1 LTSIKYSGIFS
12 IPVTPFNEDKSID
25 FKSLRNCI
33 EFFLDKKTDGILL
46 TVNVSEASKLSDLEK
61 NKILEET
68 IKVTENKIPII
79 AGVTGNSAEHV
90 IERSNFAEQLGIT
103 SIMMM
108 PPLGYTSENDF
119 YNFFEKISKKTKSD
133 IWIQNNKLPAGPSIP
148 TKILI
153 KIINEIDK
161 VDFLKEESSNS
172 SQMHTIINENCS
184 KSLKSIMG
192 GAGGRF
198 IIDEYKR
205 GSKGIMPSGH
215 MLEAHR
221 LLWDKLIL
229 SSKEKV
235 NPEAIDIWNKML
247 EALNFEF
254 LYSVSAYKY
263 FFWKRGII
271 RTNISRDPIRS
282 LDDFDMIE
290 ADRILDRLE
299 HNFF

>member
-1 LTSIKYSGIFS
+1 
-12 IPVTPFNEDKSID
+12 
-25 FKSLRNCI
+25 
-33 EFFLDKKTDGILL
+33 
-46 TVNVSEASKLSDLEK
+46 
-61 NKILEET
+61 
-68 IKVTENKIPII
+68 
-79 AGVTGNSAEHV
+79 
-90 IERSNFAEQLGIT
+90 
-103 SIMMM
+103 MMM

>member
-1 LTSIKYSGIFS
+1 MTSIKYSGIFS

-46 TVNVSEASKLSDLEK
+46 PVNVSEASKLSDLEK

>member
-1 LTSIKYSGIFS
+1 
-12 IPVTPFNEDKSID
+12 VTPFNEDKSID

-46 TVNVSEASKLSDLEK
+46 PVNVSEASKLSDLEK

>member
-1 LTSIKYSGIFS
+1 
-12 IPVTPFNEDKSID
+12 
-25 FKSLRNCI
+25 
-33 EFFLDKKTDGILL
+33 
-46 TVNVSEASKLSDLEK
+46 
-61 NKILEET
+61 
-68 IKVTENKIPII
+68 
-79 AGVTGNSAEHV
+79 
-90 IERSNFAEQLGIT
+90 
-103 SIMMM
+103 
-108 PPLGYTSENDF
+108 
-119 YNFFEKISKKTKSD
+119 
-133 IWIQNNKLPAGPSIP
+133 
-148 TKILI
+148 
-153 KIINEIDK
+153 
-161 VDFLKEESSNS
+161 
-172 SQMHTIINENCS
+172 MHTIINENCS